1 MIRVVFLSCLLLVA
15 AGAHELRPGY
25 LEIVEVG
32 AGQYEVEWKLPV
44 VGTVRETPE
53 VVFDDAAERLTPIRE
68 QIVGDSRIFRW
79 SIRRSGGLDQ
89 TLVRIDA
96 PDGRFPDA
104 LASIRHLDGRHAT
117 YRVTP
122 ERPAFTIESAPGW
135 GRLAATYL
143 TLGIEHIL
151 LGFDHLLF
159 VLGLLLIVDGTR
171 MLVKTI
177 TAFTLA
183 HSLSLAIATFRILEV
198 PEGPLNACIALSIL
212 FLGPEVVR
220 KWRGGDSFT
229 LRHPWVV
236 AFAFGLLHGIGFASG
251 LSVTGLPHASI
262 PLALLWFNLGVEAG
276 QLGFVFVVLA
286 MQRAWKAIDLHWP
299 LVLRRAPGYAIGILG
314 AFWTIDRLAATFSLE
329 SAFLP

>member
-1 MIRVVFLSCLLLVA
+1 MKRIIALWCLLPLT
-15 AGAHELRPGY
+15 GWTHELRPGY
-25 LEIVEVG
+25 LDISGLGNGRAEVT
-32 AGQYEVEWKLPV
+32 WKLPV
-44 VGTVRETPE
+44 VGTVREAPE
-53 VVFDDAAERLTPIRE
+53 VVFDAETRTTTPPTE
-68 QIVGDSRIFRW
+68 QVSGDSRILRW
-79 SIRRSGGLDQ
+79 EIERRGGLDGAV
-89 TLVRIDA
+89 VRIEA

-104 LASIRHLDGRHAT
+104 LASIRRLDGRHTT

-122 ERPAFTIESAPGW
+122 EQPSFTIESAPGW

-143 TLGIEHIL
+143 MLGIEHIL

-183 HSLSLAIATFRILEV
+183 HSLSLAIATFRIVEV

-212 FLGPEVVR
+212 FLGPEIVR

-276 QLGFVFVVLA
+276 QLLFVFIVLA
-286 MQRAWKAIDLHWP
+286 MQRAWKSIDLRWP

-314 AFWTIDRLAATFSLE
+314 AFWTIDRLAATFTI
-329 SAFLP
+329 